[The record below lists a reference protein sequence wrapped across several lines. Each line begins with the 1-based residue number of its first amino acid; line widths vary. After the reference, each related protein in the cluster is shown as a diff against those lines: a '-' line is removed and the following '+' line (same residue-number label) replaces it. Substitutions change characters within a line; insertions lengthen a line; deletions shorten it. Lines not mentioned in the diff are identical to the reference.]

1 MIGSDVLTNPAA
13 ACLSV
18 SQEGTD
24 EACAESLQ
32 TYQGEGYCL
41 AGTGMVF
48 LGAPSG
54 TSPDAGL
61 GSLGSLGSLGVYCFD
76 VDLET
81 CSMSWGATLGDASAN
96 CLKLHGAVVTSCPTK
111 SLLGC
116 CVSPP
121 ETPGEVRI
129 GVSACYYSSTDG
141 SVELAGAA
149 ACGMT
154 PGGAESSYDPSSC
167 CVTSGGV
174 WSADIPSPESP

>member
-1 MIGSDVLTNPAA
+1 MTGSDVITNPAA

-41 AGTGMVF
+41 ANAGMVS
-48 LGAPSG
+48 LGEPSP
-54 TSPDAGL
+54 TSPEAGL
-61 GSLGSLGSLGVYCFD
+61 PSLGVYCFD
-76 VDLET
+76 VDLEK
-81 CSMSWGATLGDASAN
+81 CSMSWGATLEDASAN
-96 CLKLHGAVVTSCPTK
+96 CLQLQGAVVTSCPTK

-121 ETPGEVRI
+121 EETPGEVWS

-149 ACGMT
+149 ACGIT
-154 PGGAESSYDPSSC
+154 PGGAESFYDPSSC
-167 CVTSGGV
+167 CRTSGGV
-174 WSADIPSPESP
+174 WSAEIPSPESP